1 MKPVNKGNFRF
12 SGVDWGLDMDKLT
25 GIGWDE
31 SKGNYLE
38 HKKKV
43 EAGKKRELEEEDRP
57 SKKRRK
63 GGSNKR

>member
-1 MKPVNKGNFRF
+1 M
-12 SGVDWGLDMDKLT
+12 DWGLDMNKLT
-25 GIGWDE
+25 DIGWDE
-31 SKGNYLE
+31 SKGDYRD

-63 GGSNKR
+63 GGSKKR

>member
-1 MKPVNKGNFRF
+1 MKPVNNGKFLF
-12 SGVDWGLDMDKLT
+12 SGVDWGLDMNKLT
-25 GIGWDE
+25 DIGWDE
-31 SKGNYLE
+31 SKGDYRD

-63 GGSNKR
+63 GGSKKR